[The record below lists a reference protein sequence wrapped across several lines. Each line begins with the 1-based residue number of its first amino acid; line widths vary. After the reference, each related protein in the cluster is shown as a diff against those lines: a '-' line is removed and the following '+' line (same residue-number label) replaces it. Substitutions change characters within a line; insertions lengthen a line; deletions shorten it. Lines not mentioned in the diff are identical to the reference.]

1 MKMIILGVSSLLGV
15 VACGSNVVVGEA
27 AGGNSGANSADAG
40 SGGAAV
46 TWTDPTAAPGCA
58 GSPASLVSYSTADE
72 LNALMIGQWRRC
84 LAPQIPGEDVGVEF
98 TADGNYYPLT
108 FDSTH
113 HVVRRTGID
122 YAGSWVYFAPG
133 SVDPI
138 SNQPSDQ
145 ASMELSGVFTSPPQF
160 TVDPQ
165 QMRITFSPVL
175 SKYVPLTP

>member
-1 MKMIILGVSSLLGV
+1 MKMIILGVSSLLGI
-15 VACGSNVVVGEA
+15 VACGSRVVVGDA
-27 AGGNSGANSADAG
+27 GGGNSGANSSDG
-40 SGGAAV
+40 GTGGAAI

-58 GSPASLVSYSTADE
+58 GSPASLVTYSTADE
-72 LNALMIGQWRRC
+72 LNAMLIGQWRRC

-98 TADGNYYPLT
+98 ADDGNYYPLT

-122 YAGSWVYFAPG
+122 YAGSWVYYPPG
-133 SVDPI
+133 SVTPLDTA
-138 SNQPSDQ
+138 PSEQ
-145 ASMELSGVFTSPPQF
+145 AIMELSGVFTSPPQF

-165 QMRITFSPVL
+165 QMRITFSPFL